1 MWAITRGVVARLL
14 VAGLL
19 TVLRDENVNNLP
31 SKTVAFRFSFS
42 SNLRP

>member
-1 MWAITRGVVARLL
+1 MRAITHGVMAGLL

-19 TVLRDENVNNLP
+19 TGLRDENVNNLP